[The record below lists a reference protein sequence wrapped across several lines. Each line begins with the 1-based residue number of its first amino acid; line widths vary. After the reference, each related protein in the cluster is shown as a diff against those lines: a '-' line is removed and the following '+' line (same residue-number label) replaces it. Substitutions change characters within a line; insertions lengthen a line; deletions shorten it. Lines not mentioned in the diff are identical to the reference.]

1 MRLRRQ
7 FCGFADSENKRRGRS
22 HVTCFPPAPL
32 RVPGR
37 HFWSL
42 HPPEELP
49 RQTHYP
55 SRPGS
60 APAAYH
66 SLYAL
71 VSAKHTHTD
80 KKIS

>member
-1 MRLRRQ
+1 M
-7 FCGFADSENKRRGRS
+7 
-22 HVTCFPPAPL
+22 TCFPPAPL
-32 RVPGR
+32 RAPGQ

-42 HPPEELP
+42 HPPEGLP

-60 APAAYH
+60 GPAAYH

-71 VSAKHTHTD
+71 VSGKHAHTER
-80 KKIS
+80 KIP